1 MQRFSYKVA
10 IDPLQRCQALVV
22 YHQADVRVPSCGD
35 VHIMSCCIRKSLLN
49 YIREW
54 ILKLHTHISISGYNL
69 TTISAYNMT

>member
-1 MQRFSYKVA
+1 MYIYMDDAALSMNAMFFSYKVA

-49 YIREW
+49 YIR
-54 ILKLHTHISISGYNL
+54 K
-69 TTISAYNMT
+69 